1 MITPFNP
8 KFGSVIISARVSG
21 PAGSAPVRMVVDT
34 GASYTMIRPDLLR
47 AVGYDPSVSTSIQ
60 PMTTVSGT
68 GSAPSLLVDSLEALG
83 LKRSLVTVV
92 AHALPPQARID
103 GLLGLK
109 FFRGLELNINFRKGE
124 ITLI

>member
-1 MITPFNP
+1 MLQPDILR
-8 KFGSVIISARVSG
+8 IIG
-21 PAGSAPVRMVVDT
+21 CDPAT
-34 GASYTMIRPDLLR
+34 
-47 AVGYDPSVSTSIQ
+47 STSVQ
-60 PMTTVSGT
+60 YMTTVSGT

-92 AHALPPQARID
+92 AHGLPPQARID
-103 GLLGLK
+103 GLLGLN